1 MIFLRI
7 LLLAL
12 LVLFSFI
19 FGLLMCL
26 WYVGRMAI
34 VPLCMILF
42 GSVSGKAADE
52 FCHQCCETE
61 RGEKIA
67 RLFYMFYN
75 AGYNGTKDEEFQHYF
90 DFSINSKPEVERI
103 IRLIDRSLLTR
114 NDARYT
120 DNGQAD

>member
-1 MIFLRI
+1 MIFLHI
-7 LLLAL
+7 LLLIL
-12 LVLFSFI
+12 LVFI
-19 FGLLMCL
+19 TFLFGLMMSL

-75 AGYNGTKDEEFQHYF
+75 AGYNCTKNEKYQRFFELAID
-90 DFSINSKPEVERI
+90 SKPDIERI
-103 IRLIDRSLLTR
+103 MRLIDRSLLTR

>member
-12 LVLFSFI
+12 LVFVTFI
-19 FGLLMCL
+19 FGMLMCL

-75 AGYNGTKDEEFQHYF
+75 TGYNGTKDEEFQRYF
-90 DFSINSKPEVERI
+90 DISINSKPDVEI
-103 IRLIDRSLLTR
+103 IMRLIDRGLLTR
-114 NDARYT
+114 NEAR
-120 DNGQAD
+120 DEINVH

>member
-1 MIFLRI
+1 MTF
-7 LLLAL
+7 
-12 LVLFSFI
+12 
-19 FGLLMCL
+19 
-26 WYVGRMAI
+26 WYIGGICI

-75 AGYNGTKDEEFQHYF
+75 AGYNGTKNEEFQKYF
-90 DFSINSKPEVERI
+90 ELAIFAEPEVERI
-103 IRLIDRSLLTR
+103 IRLIDRSLLTK
-114 NDARYT
+114 NDAR
-120 DNGQAD
+120 DELNGN

>member
-1 MIFLRI
+1 MAF
-7 LLLAL
+7 
-12 LVLFSFI
+12 
-19 FGLLMCL
+19 
-26 WYVGRMAI
+26 WYIGGICI

-75 AGYNGTKDEEFQHYF
+75 AGYNCTKNEKYQRFFELAID
-90 DFSINSKPEVERI
+90 SKPDIERI
-103 IRLIDRSLLTR
+103 MRLIDRGLLT
-114 NDARYT
+114 
-120 DNGQAD
+120 